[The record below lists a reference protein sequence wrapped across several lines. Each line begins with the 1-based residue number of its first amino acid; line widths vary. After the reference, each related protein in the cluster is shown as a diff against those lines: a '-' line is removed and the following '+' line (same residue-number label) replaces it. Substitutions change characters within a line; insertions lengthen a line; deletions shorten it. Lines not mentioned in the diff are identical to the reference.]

1 MRNSY
6 RIWSF
11 VALGLLLS
19 QFAVIL
25 LSWLIT
31 AAMPEEPLRSLLSSE
46 GVRWYFGHMIENFS
60 SPFLSWLLLLS
71 VACGAVKTSRIFSIK
86 FPLTFRQRFA
96 LQLVGVELL
105 AFLAILVSLTLLP
118 HAILL
123 SVTGHLYPS
132 SFSVGIIPI
141 GAFALIVFSITYAV
155 ACGEVQRIEDAFRML
170 TAGIISAAP
179 LFVVYLLAVQLYTSI
194 LFVFVGN

>member
-6 RIWSF
+6 RIWGF
-11 VALGLLLS
+11 VALGLLLA

-25 LSWLIT
+25 LSWLVT

-46 GVRWYFGHMIENFS
+46 GVRWYFGHLIENLS
-60 SPFLSWLLLLS
+60 SPFLSWLLVLS
-71 VACGAVKTSRIFSIK
+71 VAVGAVRSSHIFSIK

-105 AFLAILVSLTLLP
+105 IFLAIIVSLTLLP

-132 SFSVGIIPI
+132 SFSLGIIPV
-141 GAFALIVFSITYAV
+141 GAFALMVFSVSYAV
-155 ACGEVQRIEDAFRML
+155 ACGEVQRIEDAFKML
-170 TAGIISAAP
+170 TSGIITAAP
-179 LFVVYLLAVQLYTSI
+179 LFVIYPLAVQLYTSI

>member
-6 RIWSF
+6 RIWGF
-11 VALGLLLS
+11 VTLGLLLA
-19 QFAVIL
+19 QFVIIL
-25 LSWLIT
+25 LSWLVT

-60 SPFLSWLLLLS
+60 SPYLSWLLLLC
-71 VACGAVKTSRIFSIK
+71 VALGAVKSSRIFSIK
-86 FPLTFRQRFA
+86 FPLTFRQRLA

-105 AFLAILVSLTLLP
+105 IFLAIIASLTLLP

-132 SFSVGIIPI
+132 SFSQGIIPI
-141 GAFALIVFSITYAV
+141 GAFALIAFSISYAV
-155 ACGEVQRIEDAFRML
+155 VCGEVQKIEDAFSML
-170 TAGIISAAP
+170 TAGIITAAP
-179 LFVVYLLAVQLYTSI
+179 LFVVYLLAVQLYASA
-194 LFVFVGN
+194 VFMLTVN